1 MKGMKNF
8 LRSFIIYSILISLV
22 FVFSS
27 QTASHEVKK
36 GETLYSISRKYGISV
51 GELCSENNL
60 STSAVIKT
68 GQKLKIP
75 TKNSSESKTSQK
87 VEKTDTYIVKKGD
100 TLYGIAKRF
109 GISVETLT
117 ILNKMSGSNTI
128 KVGQVLTVPLASSE
142 NTNQQKE
149 SAKPSSEK
157 TENLEDLKLTDSRT
171 YDKNKKASK
180 NLLWPVTAKEI
191 QYLEGKVSGV
201 SITTNLNE
209 SVNIIR
215 EGTVM
220 FCGIYRG
227 FGNVVFVQSK
237 SGYMYVYTN
246 LDKINV
252 EKGDTVKLNEKIGT
266 VAIDT
271 RTSKPQLVFMVFKN
285 GNPVDPATAPRG

>member
-1 MKGMKNF
+1 MKNF
-8 LRSFIIYSILISLV
+8 LRSFIIFSILISVVL
-22 FVFSS
+22 VFSS
-27 QTASHEVKK
+27 QTAFHEVQK

-75 TKNSSESKTSQK
+75 TQNSSETKNTQK

-128 KVGQVLTVPLASSE
+128 KVGQVLTVPLATSE
-142 NTNQQKE
+142 NTNQEKQT
-149 SAKPSSEK
+149 SKPSTDK
-157 TENLEDLKLTDSRT
+157 TANLEDLQLTDSRT

-252 EKGDTVKLNEKIGT
+252 EKGDIVKLNEKIGT
-266 VAIDT
+266 VAVDT
-271 RTSKPQLVFMVFKN
+271 RTSKPQLLFMVFKN

>member
-1 MKGMKNF
+1 
-8 LRSFIIYSILISLV
+8 
-22 FVFSS
+22 
-27 QTASHEVKK
+27 
-36 GETLYSISRKYGISV
+36 
-51 GELCSENNL
+51 
-60 STSAVIKT
+60 
-68 GQKLKIP
+68 
-75 TKNSSESKTSQK
+75 
-87 VEKTDTYIVKKGD
+87 
-100 TLYGIAKRF
+100 
-109 GISVETLT
+109 
-117 ILNKMSGSNTI
+117 MSGSNTI
-128 KVGQVLTVPLASSE
+128 KVGQVLTVPLATSG
-142 NTNQQKE
+142 NTNQTTQT
-149 SAKPSSEK
+149 SKPSTDK
-157 TENLEDLKLTDSRT
+157 TANLEDLQLTDSRT

-271 RTSKPQLVFMVFKN
+271 RTSKPQLLFMVFKN